1 GMLSVESPPTLAESF
16 LRGLASSIDP
26 DPAPS
31 TAAMPWEDWVTT
43 YFPRATSAP
52 FAERHRRL
60 WEWIDSLTPGVRPR
74 ARVESWPRGGG
85 KSTSVELG
93 VVRVGEKL
101 SRRFA
106 LYVSATQDQ
115 ADKHVQ
121 SVAARF
127 EFLGRGRRVNKYG
140 ISQGWKVDLLRTDHG
155 FNVMALGLD

>member
-16 LRGLASSIDP
+16 LTGLASHIDP
-26 DPAPS
+26 TPAPQ
-31 TAAMPWEDWVTT
+31 AAALGWEDWVTT

-60 WEWIDSLTPGVRPR
+60 WEWIDSLTPGVRPH

-93 VVRVGEKL
+93 IVRVGEKL

-115 ADKHVQ
+115 ADNHVH
-121 SVAARF
+121 SLAARF
-127 EFLGRGRRVNKYG
+127 EFLGRGRWVMKYG
-140 ISQGWKVDLLRTDHG
+140 LSQWW
-155 FNVMALGLD
+155 